1 MQTIE
6 KNIITIKNL
15 SKVYKN
21 KDLETQ
27 VLRKIDLEVPSCEFL
42 GIMGKS
48 GAGKS
53 TLMYQIGLLDHPTSG
68 EIILNG
74 INTEKLSTKARTQLR
89 LSMLGYVFQ
98 DYALIPE
105 MTAMENVMI
114 PLLMQGKSMEEAKNI
129 SKETLIRVGLSNRLL
144 NKPSQ
149 LSGGE
154 QQRVSIARAIAHDP
168 KILFADEPTANL
180 DTASGQSIIELFRDL
195 NAKGQTIVMVTHEEE
210 YAKYCDRIVYLEDG
224 QIVRSHNSKQN

>member
-1 MQTIE
+1 MI
-6 KNIITIKNL
+6 KIKNL
-15 SKVYKN
+15 HKTYRAKEVETKV
-21 KDLETQ
+21 LQ
-27 VLRKIDLEVPSCEFL
+27 GIDLEVREGEFL

-53 TLMYQIGLLDHPTSG
+53 TLMYQISLLDHPTSG

-74 INTEKLSTKARTQLR
+74 ANTENMTTEERTKTR
-89 LSMLGYVFQ
+89 LLTLGYVFQ

-105 MTAMENVMI
+105 LSAEENVMI
-114 PLLMQGKSMEEAKNI
+114 PLLMQRKTFEEAKKI
-129 SKETLIRVGLSNRLL
+129 TEGVLEQVGLLHRKE

-154 QQRVSIARAIAHDP
+154 QQRVSIARAIAHQP

-180 DTASGQSIIELFRDL
+180 DSVSGRSIIELFEDIHK
-195 NAKGQTIVMVTHEEE
+195 KGQTIVMVTHEDE
-210 YAKYCDRIVYLEDG
+210 YAKYCDRIIYLEDG
-224 QIVRSHNSKQN
+224 KIVRENIQKK